1 MAASGIGRCRE
12 CGDCRYFSGCRK
24 KRSRTEPATDG
35 PARQCHT
42 NATRWLENMT
52 GSLPSRRK
60 RAALVF
66 MLRLFL
72 LFLPVFF
79 SFNFSPSS
87 SFSLSLSLSL
97 SFPLFQ
103 PALFRCRHHST
114 LLSFSTSWEMTCP
127 LVSMA
132 DGREF
137 ICFVEAFFRR
147 VSLRFICPT
156 TDSIVSRFKI
166 EDFVYCA
173 SVFYCVLF
181 LFSYEAVVISF
192 GRVCSVNLVSD
203 SWEWRTHSLA
213 FAALISLYGRRSSIH
228 FSNK

>member
-1 MAASGIGRCRE
+1 MSHE
-12 CGDCRYFSGCRK
+12 CDAMTRKHDGVTAIPKKKSSTRFYAPSFSSFS
-24 KRSRTEPATDG
+24 SR
-35 PARQCHT
+35 
-42 NATRWLENMT
+42 
-52 GSLPSRRK
+52 
-60 RAALVF
+60 
-66 MLRLFL
+66 
-72 LFLPVFF
+72 FF

-87 SFSLSLSLSL
+87 SFSLSLSLSLSL

-156 TDSIVSRFKI
+156 TDSIVIRFKI

-203 SWEWRTHSLA
+203 SWE
-213 FAALISLYGRRSSIH
+213 
-228 FSNK
+228 

>member
-79 SFNFSPSS
+79 LLTSLHLPH
-87 SFSLSLSLSL
+87 SLSLSLSL
-97 SFPLFQ
+97 FLSLSLYSNP
-103 PALFRCRHHST
+103 
-114 LLSFSTSWEMTCP
+114 LSFGVVIIRPSSHSP
-127 LVSMA
+127 LRGKWRAHSFLWPTVVNSFVLWRPFFA
-132 DGREF
+132 EF
-137 ICFVEAFFRR
+137 R
-147 VSLRFICPT
+147 
-156 TDSIVSRFKI
+156 
-166 EDFVYCA
+166 
-173 SVFYCVLF
+173 CVLF
-181 LFSYEAVVISF
+181 ARRRTRSSFVSKLRISF
-192 GRVCSVNLVSD
+192 TALQFFTVYYSCFLTRLSWYHLAASVL
-203 SWEWRTHSLA
+203 
-213 FAALISLYGRRSSIH
+213 
-228 FSNK
+228 